1 MGRRP
6 DNTQI
11 TPLELQIL
19 QVLWKMGTATVQQV
33 QDQLLPEQ
41 KLAYTTVQTM
51 LTVLYRKGRVKRTLK
66 GKAYEYEAALS
77 QKSATS
83 MALRDV
89 LSRFFSGSPENLVMN
104 LIETQQL
111 SPEKLEKLTRLVS
124 AEEEDKERK

>member
-33 QDQLLPEQ
+33 QEQLLPEQ

-66 GKAYEYEAALS
+66 GKAYEYEPALS

-111 SPEKLEKLTRLVS
+111 SAEKLEKLTRLIS
-124 AEEEDKERK
+124 AEEDKERK